1 MKHAQLTDRIIGA
14 FYDVYNTL
22 GYGFLE
28 SVYENSMMIALRK
41 SGLSCA
47 GQVPVKVYFEGELV
61 GDFRADI
68 IVEEKVILELKAA
81 KAINDVHVAQTLN
94 YLKATDCDV
103 GLVLNFGAKPEFKRL
118 LFDQ

>member
-1 MKHAQLTDRIIGA
+1 MKHAHLTDRILGA

-28 SVYENSMMIALRK
+28 SVYENSMMIALRN
-41 SGLSCA
+41 SGLSCT

-81 KAINDVHVAQTLN
+81 KAINEVHVA
-94 YLKATDCDV
+94 
-103 GLVLNFGAKPEFKRL
+103 
-118 LFDQ
+118 